1 MWDRRTIWDRGNF
14 GSSPAQQAPL
24 NGPRAHK
31 PHAHVATPP
40 LPPLSLAVSPRRPRP
55 PLPPSPAVWPRIAE
69 AAAAMAMLFR
79 RRPYTDASN
88 RAASAFLLGTHPSLG
103 ARSPVLGLMERG
115 PQCLT
120 KIAPFLLEP
129 RPLAMALSGCHDST
143 LRLWDLRE
151 GRCAVTLKG
160 HRCRVHA
167 VAADFGS
174 MQALSGSGDN
184 TLRLWDL
191 REGRCTATLEGHG
204 GSALA
209 VTANFGRL

>member
-1 MWDRRTIWDRGNF
+1 
-14 GSSPAQQAPL
+14 
-24 NGPRAHK
+24 
-31 PHAHVATPP
+31 
-40 LPPLSLAVSPRRPRP
+40 
-55 PLPPSPAVWPRIAE
+55 
-69 AAAAMAMLFR
+69 MAMLFR

-204 GSALA
+204 DEVTA
-209 VTANFGRL
+209 VTADFGSMQALSGSVDPALRLWDLREGRCTGTLEGNGAEVWAVAADFGGLSQTSLGAGPPRPGGLCK